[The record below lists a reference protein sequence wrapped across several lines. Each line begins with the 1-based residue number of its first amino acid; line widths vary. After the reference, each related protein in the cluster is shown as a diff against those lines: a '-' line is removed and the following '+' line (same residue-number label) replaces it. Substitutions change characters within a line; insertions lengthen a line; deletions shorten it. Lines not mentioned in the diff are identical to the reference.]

1 MSWEY
6 FKTHSKEE
14 IYMLL
19 VTEGK
24 RKENQLG
31 YAPKTSEYVYY
42 HYGKEIWR
50 EKGDRS
56 LLDYFNEVRAGIRMF
71 NDEDIKDNPIWQK
84 YDGSCFE
91 FERKERGW

>member
-1 MSWEY
+1 
-6 FKTHSKEE
+6 
-14 IYMLL
+14 MLL

-31 YAPKTSEYVYY
+31 YAPKTKEYVYY

-50 EKGDRS
+50 EKGDTA

-71 NDEDIKDNPIWQK
+71 EDEDIKDNQIWKK
-84 YDGSCFE
+84 YSESCFE
-91 FERKERGW
+91 FERKEKCC